1 MIERTFDEEFISRIA
16 LNEEI
21 IDDMLQDGE
30 SIADCGF
37 NFEQTVYL
45 KYKDFGLFILKPITN
60 TVVDIH
66 PVFLKG
72 QRSEAV
78 KAMGLA
84 LNWIFENCHSMLNK
98 VVAQFPANRKE
109 IKLYALKCGFKVEG
123 INRESFLKNGK
134 YLDQVMVGITR
145 GEVCQA

>member
-1 MIERTFDEEFISRIA
+1 MIERTFNEEFISRIA
-16 LNEEI
+16 LDSQI

-30 SIADCGF
+30 SVDDCGF

-60 TVVDIH
+60 AVVDIH

-72 QRSEAV
+72 KRSEAI

-84 LNWIFENCHSMLNK
+84 LDWIFKNSHSMLNK

-123 INRESFLKNGK
+123 INRESFLKDGE

-145 GEVCQA
+145 GETCQA